1 MKSLKNTLKKHR
13 ILFSAVLIPLLF
25 ALGFYIERHLLC
37 VVGRS
42 VDFRPMTEIDW
53 INGRFIG
60 QIENDLGLEED
71 YVEVEVMLRKGYA
84 ELWFTDYGK
93 NIGKENHIPFWPQK
107 IHGTWHTTFTGWVI
121 DIEKESPDIV
131 DRIYLAK
138 VSMLDEDGRQM
149 LKSSNPFTY
158 GNGYILYHMD

>member
-1 MKSLKNTLKKHR
+1 M
-13 ILFSAVLIPLLF
+13 F
-25 ALGFYIERHLLC
+25 GFYAERHLLC
-37 VVGRS
+37 IVNES
-42 VDFRPMTEIDW
+42 VDFIPMTEIHW

-60 QIENDLGLEED
+60 QIDNDLGLEED
-71 YVEVEVMLRKGYA
+71 YVEVEVMLREGYA

-107 IHGTWHTTFTGWVI
+107 IHGTWHTTFTGWAI

-131 DRIYLAK
+131 DRIYLTK
-138 VSMLDEDGRQM
+138 VSMLDEDGHQM